1 MDGWGPSPLWW
12 SHPGLVVLGSI
23 KKQAEQAMVSNPVTS
38 TPSYLLHQFLPPGSG
53 SVWIPVQTSFSNGL
67 QGGSGSQ
74 MNPFLSSLLL
84 VMAFHH
90 INSNPDY
97 KICPLVFPCGSRRVP
112 MCSTKYSCG
121 QKEAPWS
128 SVERWHWSTLSDW
141 EPLTCPLAL
150 PCKWSTGFSKAYNAT
165 FHSKGETE
173 EGVES
178 HLQGL
183 CLDEATTLLISSSFS
198 ERHLVL
204 PS

>member
-1 MDGWGPSPLWW
+1 
-12 SHPGLVVLGSI
+12 
-23 KKQAEQAMVSNPVTS
+23 MVSNLVNS

-53 SVWIPVQTSFSNGL
+53 SVWVPVQTSFNDGL
-67 QGGSGSQ
+67 HCGSGSQ
-74 MNPFLSSLLL
+74 INPFLSSLLL
-84 VMAFHH
+84 DMAFCHS
-90 INSNPDY
+90 NSDPDY
-97 KICPLVFPCGSRRVP
+97 KRCLLVFPCGSRRVP

-121 QKEAPWS
+121 QKAAPWS
-128 SVERWHWSTLSDW
+128 TVGRWHRSTLSDW
-141 EPLTCPLAL
+141 EPLTFPLEL
-150 PCKWSTGFSKAYNAT
+150 PYKRSTVFSKAYNAT

-183 CLDEATTLLISSSFS
+183 CLDEATTLLISSPFS